1 MVKKFIFASV
11 AFGFLLAS
19 CKSGPTE
26 NPKQIGNRERLDIYH
41 QQKKVKWFEGAIA
54 SFLFWEQTSI

>member
-41 QQKKVKWFEGAIA
+41 QQKKVK
-54 SFLFWEQTSI
+54 